1 MVPENDP
8 QAEIEAGDRPAWYA
22 IRTKPHKEQ
31 IARVNYENQGL
42 TVYLPL
48 MRAIR
53 RHARRSEEVLR
64 PVFPGYL
71 FLYLAPVQR
80 NWTAIAATRGVI
92 GPVCFGADYVPVP
105 DWVILALR
113 EKEDQEGVLRPGAFT
128 REKLTPG
135 AWIEVDLESG
145 FAAGGT
151 FCSFRGEENVVV
163 LLDILKRQVR
173 ATVPLASVR
182 LP

>member
-1 MVPENDP
+1 MAPEHDP
-8 QAEIEAGDRPAWYA
+8 QAEIKAGDRSAWYA

-31 IARVNYENQGL
+31 IARLNYENQGL
-42 TVYLPL
+42 TVFLPL
-48 MRAIR
+48 MRLIR

-71 FLYLAPVQR
+71 FLLLAPVQR

-92 GPVCFGADYVPVP
+92 GPVCFGAAHVPVP
-105 DWVILALR
+105 DWVIRALQ
-113 EKEDQEGVLRPGAFT
+113 EKGDDQGVLRPGAFT
-128 REKLTPG
+128 REKLIPG
-135 AWIEVDLESG
+135 TGVEVDLE
-145 FAAGGT
+145 GGSSARGI
-151 FCSFRGEENVVV
+151 FCSFQGEENVLV